1 MSSSINPYSDPNAD
15 DDLFEEKPDGHATGN
30 SQTAKNFEIR
40 GPGGEHLPADLE
52 QALANYLGMHIT
64 GRQARSSQALEFRA
78 MSEMLEYFSEMYALK
93 HEETVSLAT
102 AELIDE
108 MTEGRL
114 TLYHRYHEARRKIIS
129 CHIVKKAGS
138 KMLAVMDPESDRAHM
153 DEIHAILTVY
163 MDLLDFCLA
172 RSVQQYRT
180 MSEVLEREV
189 DEGLVEGG
197 LITKRS
203 RWEYYAMGCPPAEE
217 DADGWI

>member
-15 DDLFEEKPDGHATGN
+15 DDLFDDGPDGNAVGN
-30 SQTAKNFEIR
+30 SQTAKNFSIR
-40 GPGGEHLPADLE
+40 GPQGEHLPAELE
-52 QALANYLGMHIT
+52 EALAQYLGIVIS
-64 GRQARSSQALEFRA
+64 GRQARSNQKLEFRA

-93 HEETVSLAT
+93 HEETVSMAT

-108 MTEGRL
+108 ITEGRL
-114 TLYHRYHEARRKIIS
+114 TQYHRYHEARRKIIS

-138 KMLAVMDPESDRAHM
+138 KMLAVMDPDSDRQHM
-153 DEIHAILTVY
+153 DEVHAILTVY

-172 RSVQQYRT
+172 RAVQQYKT
-180 MSEVLEREV
+180 MSEVLEKEL
-189 DEGLVEGG
+189 DQQLIEGG

-217 DADGWI
+217 DQDGWI